1 MSDSPRGRL
10 TGAAVFATLVL
21 VLMVEIDRAPA
32 VSPDVADVVAAAA
45 LQEHADR
52 VAALRP

>member
-1 MSDSPRGRL
+1 MSESPRGRL

-21 VLMVEIDRAPA
+21 VLIAEIDRAPA
-32 VSPDVADVVAAAA
+32 VSPEVADVVAAAA